1 MEISSIGEIL
11 RRNANRQKYNSGFLF
26 YKNNYVSNNYSSLN
40 GSNAN
45 FYGNVY
51 DEYHRRNYTAMI
63 SIDYKTR
70 VISNISCDCQDS
82 VFTTG
87 DMNICSHMVAVV
99 LKGVEHLKNKNKET
113 LSNEDVV
120 INPRVIFNISQSRNS
135 NLGANLEIE
144 GIDKSEY
151 EKI

>member
-1 MEISSIGEIL
+1 
-11 RRNANRQKYNSGFLF
+11 
-26 YKNNYVSNNYSSLN
+26 
-40 GSNAN
+40 
-45 FYGNVY
+45 
-51 DEYHRRNYTAMI
+51 MI

-120 INPRVIFNISQSRNS
+120 INPRDF
-135 NLGANLEIE
+135 
-144 GIDKSEY
+144 
-151 EKI
+151 